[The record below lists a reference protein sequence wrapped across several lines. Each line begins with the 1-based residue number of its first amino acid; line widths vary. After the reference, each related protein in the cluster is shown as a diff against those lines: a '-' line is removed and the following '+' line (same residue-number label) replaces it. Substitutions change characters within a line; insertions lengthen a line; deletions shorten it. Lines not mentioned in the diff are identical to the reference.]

1 MSDLG
6 FIDWLMTER
15 SLVGLVGLDQVL
27 EGIAVLGKLFGR
39 DLCVCVCVARVRR
52 GEWECCAPRRVHDR
66 TNVVPRTHARTFS

>member
-1 MSDLG
+1 MAYLVEGGVSDLG

-39 DLCVCVCVARVRR
+39 DLCACACVRACGARAER
-52 GEWECCAPRRVHDR
+52 
-66 TNVVPRTHARTFS
+66 